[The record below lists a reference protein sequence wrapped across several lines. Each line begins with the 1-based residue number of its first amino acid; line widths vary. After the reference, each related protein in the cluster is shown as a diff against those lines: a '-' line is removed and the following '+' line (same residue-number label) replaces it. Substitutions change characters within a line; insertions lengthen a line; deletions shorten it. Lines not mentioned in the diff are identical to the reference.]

1 MRVFLTAP
9 LLILFAASTANGF
22 GIAEQKRVNSAV
34 YRLEKSSTKLY
45 STAEQEKTQAVS
57 FSSFSDSLEDNDVAE
72 SSTASFPLEKNEA
85 EESGW
90 QSKLD
95 QVLDP
100 ATSMAKRQTLLS
112 ELLSANDE
120 IRESVQAAV
129 RDQKI
134 DPLLTPKQR
143 KLQEGTQ
150 AVARQITNDI
160 LPGIAATAASPRPPA
175 DLPTLVPKVGS
186 KILSAISN
194 QARRNLELLQG
205 DLRDPSRI
213 PQRLQEQTS
222 SLANEAANIWRDTP
236 ENLDGPPY
244 KVISVGEG
252 YEIREYEGY
261 SVASTNVAR
270 VGEKFSMDDVA
281 SSGAAFNALA
291 AYLFG
296 ANEDGKSME
305 MTTPVTTTSTGV
317 MRFYLKEEKDNI
329 PQPVSTSKDER
340 RNRSKSKSNNGGDE
354 EMMNEDVLYDKAGV
368 QIQNIPPTRLAVAR
382 FTGFV
387 TEGEIQRQK
396 DVLLSHLQLDGIELD
411 VPHGSIVPY
420 LIFQYNPPYTIP
432 IVRRNEIAVPVRIG
446 DDAPDPKTEW

>member
-1 MRVFLTAP
+1 MKLLFTSS
-9 LLILFAASTANGF
+9 LILFAASTANAF
-22 GIAEQKRVNSAV
+22 GVVKLNHAGSVW
-34 YRLEKSSTKLY
+34 RLDQSSTKLY
-45 STAEQEKTQAVS
+45 STTEQEKTQAVS
-57 FSSFSDSLEDNDVAE
+57 FSSFSDSLDAGDNGNVGSS
-72 SSTASFPLEKNEA
+72 SSTSFPLVGDEDDD
-85 EESGW
+85 ESGW

-95 QVLDP
+95 DVLDP

-120 IRESVQAAV
+120 IRESVLSAV

-134 DPLLTPKQR
+134 DPLLTPNGR

-222 SLANEAANIWRDTP
+222 TLANEAANIWRDTP
-236 ENLDGPPY
+236 ENLVGPPY
-244 KVISVGEG
+244 KVISTGEG

-261 SVASTNVAR
+261 QVASTNVAR

-296 ANEDGKSME
+296 ANEDGKSMD

-317 MRFYLKEEKDNI
+317 MRFYLNEAKDSI
-329 PQPVSTSKDER
+329 PQPVSTSKDEQR
-340 RNRSKSKSNNGGDE
+340 DND
-354 EMMNEDVLYDKAGV
+354 DVLYDKAGV

-396 DVLLSHLQLDGIELD
+396 DVLLSNLQLDGIELD
-411 VPHGSIVPY
+411 VPHGSLVPY

-432 IVRRNEIAVPVRIG
+432 IVRRNEIAVPVIIG
-446 DDAPDPKTEW
+446 DDAPDLKKEW